1 MAEKELNLT
10 KFAIK
15 VTLKI
20 DILVEFEICLC
31 FSLLFLSIF
40 LFTWIFNYLIINVID
55 DILLIRYPYCF
66 SKICKESS
74 NRKSQNFRDTQCA
87 ANMKRLGKKKMKT
100 VRCPLLQVICIQEF
114 KEFCSSQILLTS
126 WTSKNKTSNISHV
139 YKIHQL
145 DIF

>member
-1 MAEKELNLT
+1 MSIVLDGILCKNIAINKFCKKFQLRYLTKFWISLYQAILFMAGKELNLT

-40 LFTWIFNYLIINVID
+40 LFRWIFNYLIINVID

-74 NRKSQNFRDTQCA
+74 NRKLQNFRDTQCA
-87 ANMKRLGKKKMKT
+87 PNMKRLGKKKMKT
-100 VRCPLLQVICIQEF
+100 VRCPLL
-114 KEFCSSQILLTS
+114 
-126 WTSKNKTSNISHV
+126 
-139 YKIHQL
+139 
-145 DIF
+145 